1 MLGKSKS
8 ECAKIARAQGLKTF
22 EYKIKCR
29 RCGGTE
35 FNSASRACAGKCNT
49 DNMLEFFTQTEQ
61 EMIQRLYLEDF
72 MSVKEVAK
80 AMGVQ
85 LIKIQNYLNA
95 IGATRTSQESQI
107 AARAR
112 RLVVVETIHS
122 KALRLIGATR

>member
-8 ECAKIARAQGLKTF
+8 ECAKIAREQGLKTF
-22 EYKIKCR
+22 EYKIPCH
-29 RCGGTE
+29 RCGGIE
-35 FNSASRACAGKCNT
+35 FNSSSRACVGKCDT
-49 DNMLEFFTQTEQ
+49 DNMVKFFTNTEQ
-61 EMIQRLYLEDF
+61 KRIQQLYLEDY

-85 LIKIQNYLNA
+85 LKKIQNYLNA

-112 RLVVVETIHS
+112 RLVVVETIHA